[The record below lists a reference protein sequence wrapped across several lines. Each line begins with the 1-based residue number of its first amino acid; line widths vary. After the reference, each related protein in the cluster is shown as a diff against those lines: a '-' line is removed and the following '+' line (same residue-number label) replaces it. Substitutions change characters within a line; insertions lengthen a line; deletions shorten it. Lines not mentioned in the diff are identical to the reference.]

1 MLAEPQPGPASLVGR
16 SRRMLGLAALLA
28 SLSAGPASAQVV
40 APGAGAEP
48 QARASGVVRP
58 PAQVDQ
64 GMIRPTPNLPA
75 QSTPVIHPRR
85 LRRNGRGTV
94 QVVPK

>member
-1 MLAEPQPGPASLVGR
+1 MLAGSPPGPAAPPLR
-16 SRRMLGLAALLA
+16 SRRLLAVVALLA

-40 APGAGAEP
+40 APGAGAGP
-48 QARASGVVRP
+48 PARASGVLRP

-64 GMIRPTPNLPA
+64 GMIRPAPNLPA

-85 LRRNGRGTV
+85 LRRNGHGAVR
-94 QVVPK
+94 VVPK

>member
-1 MLAEPQPGPASLVGR
+1 MPAEPQPGPAPRAL
-16 SRRMLGLAALLA
+16 RRRRLLGLAALLA
-28 SLSAGPASAQVV
+28 SLSAGPASAQAV

-64 GMIRPTPNLPA
+64 GMIRPAPNLPA

-85 LRRNGRGTV
+85 LRRNGPGTV